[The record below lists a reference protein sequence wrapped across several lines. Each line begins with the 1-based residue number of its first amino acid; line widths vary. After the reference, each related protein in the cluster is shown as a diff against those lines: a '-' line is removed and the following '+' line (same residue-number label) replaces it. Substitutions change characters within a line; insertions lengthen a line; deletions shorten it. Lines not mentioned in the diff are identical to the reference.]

1 MSLTTVQTSWA
12 KFGNCRDFAIIRRNI
27 IAMASGIYVR
37 FYDTA
42 SGETQVER
50 FDGGERGD
58 GACCLAGLSVAPIF
72 SVIERKA
79 NPRIS
84 VFAYPTIRR
93 VSLCAGSRESNGY
106 ACCTFAG
113 TEYLLSHATFP
124 DFSLIVWQWRTGER
138 LAIINE
144 TDATTFDVDRTRL
157 TCSTDSSCL
166 LARFMPSTG
175 RLTVYR
181 ILTCSKTVRLFPI
194 EASFESIAV
203 SCSWSVDGALLC
215 CDETG
220 TVRSIRF
227 EEEQLDNRAR
237 TILRSSGKDDSSE
250 AIPSRNNRML
260 VGHADGTL
268 VVDRP
273 ITGSC
278 EARATFYRK
287 PWKDQEDEWRSA
299 WSILLPSYPRHAE
312 SDSNRDRILILGG
325 NGDLFQMIDASRDH
339 PPRLEFLLRGDA
351 NYMNIA
357 SLHGPYLAALD
368 QTDRLTIVDVETGKF
383 ASPAIRLTHHGKV
396 VDLASHPVLPI
407 LASCSIAGNCLFIKL
422 FPTSPLRPRITRCVH
437 LQREAVDRVKFSNKG
452 NLLGAAS
459 SEIGRLFLLS
469 VSTAEPKERDYTKLY
484 KMTSEKVAA
493 WLNFER
499 KIIDFLIY
507 EVDRDRAKVLL
518 LADSNDSRAGNE
530 IVVYSCRL
538 FDRLFNCAK
547 DADYSIKLL
556 SSFER
561 LHHGRESSCDIIGVP
576 YLTKQ
581 LHRIELKEDFQGAL
595 LSEAL
600 PSLHQTR
607 CISIAVHHKKSS
619 SSSVITC
626 GFDGLIV
633 WRDCTQLRRVFALF
647 VGHHR
652 AEAGGRCAIL
662 VNGTIV
668 SLGRNGDLVANRL
681 PHARTVGSEQENRG
695 SKSTGSFRWM
705 TLSRLETRRRA
716 DATENEENEEA
727 DTWMDAMLHR
737 RLMAEE
743 KQALE
748 TRLSLLND
756 WKELKCKIK
765 TLLDA
770 NETAPP
776 NVRLP
781 ISAFDLDQRGR
792 ELALA
797 TVRSKENQ
805 LIENAEERIAS
816 INRSKHYLR
825 ERFLDPLIVRPRSI
839 CSLFGRSKVTNYPLV
854 EFTPE
859 QTHLPLWCRFSMKM
873 RELVSRLEDEN
884 EEPQTIGLKNPS
896 SRCHGFVDVLE
907 TCVNA
912 DHQER
917 QLKIKFNELFEKT
930 RSTKEKEMRAA
941 NERANEM
948 RRLVLELKRVFHVDA
963 SSRLFELPNW
973 HQTEIIEDEL
983 ERSMTNARP
992 DKLEETND
1000 CEKNLIEDDIGIET
1014 NDNDFRQEMLERM
1027 MDGVLEV
1034 RLEHSAKMNIPK
1046 PDCLSRK
1053 EPANYTEED
1062 IRTIE
1067 SYEKKIRAQ
1076 EADRQKYKSMLEA
1089 EIERISG
1096 EFSSSVKSFD
1106 DELNE
1111 LSGEKIIVE
1120 RSILSQRL
1128 SKVQAILQHRK
1139 IVRKRREIRRVI
1151 ESELVPATKE
1161 ARNLAEQRDLF
1172 EMGVA
1177 ELRVSYENACKR
1189 DKQLETKFRS
1199 EFTEV
1204 KPSILEKLLRHYRK
1218 RPRLLTAHGS
1228 VALLAELVACVTEQ
1242 RDSDILPRECSN
1254 YLRTLDEL
1262 DVMPEALTSQLEWN
1276 CWRLLCN
1283 LRRLKVEAEI
1293 KVKSCA
1299 IELAE
1304 AEQSLVFLRNACS
1317 IGREKIDRCKQTI
1330 ERLEKSFADLTQDR
1344 EIALLLKMNQIYVE
1358 AKGDPRTD
1366 WKDAVLTP
1374 QEELDRANQAIAKAE
1389 RRRSLAVRRVADMKE
1404 IVSFEEWRHACEKK
1418 RMEDLQ
1424 EYARE
1429 LDFIKVSR
1437 IARECCQRLTRE
1449 TSSSKEEE
1457 DMSVQN
1463 MLQVQ
1468 RTWRLDVAKR
1478 KRSNLKRMEKEIQTW
1493 RRRNIESTNEIDR
1506 SLIEKENL
1514 IIASRDPLRLRVTAF
1529 RKCRLRAI
1537 RRKAR
1542 LAREVRDNSEQL
1554 SILETRLEISKL
1566 RTYPTLKLKF

>member
-1 MSLTTVQTSWA
+1 MSLATVQTSWA
-12 KFGNCRDFAIIRRNI
+12 KFGNSRDFALIGRDV

-37 FYDTA
+37 FCDSA
-42 SGETQVER
+42 SGGTQVER

-93 VSLCAGSRESNGY
+93 VSLCAGSRDSNGY
-106 ACCTFAG
+106 VCCAFAG
-113 TEYLLSHATFP
+113 TEYLLAQATFP

-138 LAIINE
+138 LTKINE
-144 TDATTFDVDRTRL
+144 TDTTTFDVDRTRL

-166 LARFMPSTG
+166 VARFMPSTG
-175 RLTVYR
+175 RLSVYR
-181 ILTCSKTVRLFPI
+181 VLTCSKTVRLFPI
-194 EASFESIAV
+194 ETSIEFIAIC
-203 SCSWSVDGALLC
+203 CSWSTDGALLC

-227 EEEQLDNRAR
+227 EDEQLDSRVR
-237 TILRSSGKDDSSE
+237 TILGSPDENSDDSSE
-250 AIPSRNNRML
+250 VVPSRSNPVL

-268 VVDRP
+268 VVDRA

-278 EARATFYRK
+278 DIRATFYRK
-287 PWKDQEDEWRSA
+287 PWKDQRDEWRSA
-299 WSILLPSYPRHAE
+299 WSMLLPSYPRHAE
-312 SDSNRDRILILGG
+312 SDPSKDRILILGE
-325 NGDLFQMIDASRDH
+325 NGDLFQMIDVSRDR

-351 NYMNIA
+351 NYANIA
-357 SLHGPYLAALD
+357 SLHGPYLAAVD
-368 QTDRLTIVDVETGKF
+368 QTDRLTIVDAATGKF
-383 ASPAIRLTHHGKV
+383 VSPTIHLTHHGKESYEESPNSPNHFAV
-396 VDLASHPVLPI
+396 ADLTSHPVLPI
-407 LASCSIAGNCLFIKL
+407 LASCSIAGNCLFVKL
-422 FPTSPLRPRITRCVH
+422 FPASPLRPRITRCVH
-437 LQREAVDRVKFSNKG
+437 LQREALDRVKFSNRG
-452 NLLGAAS
+452 NLLGVAS
-459 SEIGRLFLLS
+459 SQIGRLFLLS
-469 VSTAEPKERDYTKLY
+469 VSVAEPKERDHAGLY

-493 WLNFER
+493 WLNSER
-499 KIIDFLIY
+499 KVIDFLIY

-518 LADSNDSRAGNE
+518 LVENADSNDSRAGNE

-538 FDRLFNCAK
+538 FDRDNCRK
-547 DADYSIKLL
+547 DADCSMKLL

-561 LHHGRESSCDIIGVP
+561 LHHGRESSYDIIGVP

-581 LHRIELKEDFQGAL
+581 LHRMELKEDFQDAL
-595 LSEAL
+595 LSDAL

-607 CISIAVHHKKSS
+607 CISIAVHRKKSS
-619 SSSVITC
+619 SSSLITC

-633 WRDCTQLRRVFALF
+633 WRDCAQLERVFALF
-647 VGHHR
+647 VAHHR

-662 VNGTIV
+662 VNDTIV

-681 PHARTVGSEQENRG
+681 PYARTVGSEQENRG
-695 SKSTGSFRWM
+695 STGFVRWI
-705 TLSRLETRRRA
+705 TLNRLETKKRA
-716 DATENEENEEA
+716 EKNEENEEN
-727 DTWMDAMLHR
+727 DETETWMDAMLR
-737 RLMAEE
+737 QRLMAEE
-743 KQALE
+743 KHALE

-756 WKELKCKIK
+756 WNELKCKIK

-776 NVRLP
+776 NARLP

-797 TVRSKENQ
+797 TARSKENQ
-805 LIENAEERIAS
+805 LMKNAEERIAS
-816 INRSKHYLR
+816 LNRSKHYLR
-825 ERFLDPLIVRPRSI
+825 EQFLDPLIVRPRSI

-854 EFTPE
+854 EVTPGE
-859 QTHLPLWCRFSMKM
+859 THLPSWCQFSRKM

-884 EEPQTIGLKNPS
+884 EEPQAIDVKTPEW
-896 SRCHGFVDVLE
+896 SRCHGFVDVFE

-941 NERANEM
+941 NERAKEM
-948 RRLVLELKRVFHVDA
+948 QRLVLEMKRVFHVDA
-963 SSRLFELPNW
+963 SSRLLEPPNW
-973 HQTEIIEDEL
+973 HRTEIIEDEL
-983 ERSMTNARP
+983 ERTVNSIGDARS
-992 DKLEETND
+992 DEFAETND
-1000 CEKNLIEDDIGIET
+1000 REKNLMEDDIEIET
-1014 NDNDFRQEMLERM
+1014 NDNDFRRKTLERM

-1053 EPANYTEED
+1053 DPANYTDED
-1062 IRTIE
+1062 IRAIE

-1096 EFSSSVKSFD
+1096 EFSSGVKSFD

-1111 LSGEKIIVE
+1111 LSGEKIKVE

-1128 SKVQAILQHRK
+1128 SKVQAVLQHRK
-1139 IVRKRREIRRVI
+1139 IVRKRREIRRVV

-1161 ARNLAEQRDLF
+1161 TRSLAEERDSF

-1177 ELRVSYENACKR
+1177 ELRANYENARKR
-1189 DKQLETKFRS
+1189 EKQLEMKFRS

-1204 KPSILEKLLRHYRK
+1204 KPSILETLLRHYRK
-1218 RPRLLTAHGS
+1218 RPKLLTAHGS
-1228 VALLAELVACVTEQ
+1228 VALLAELVACVVEQ

-1254 YLRTLDEL
+1254 YLRTLGEL
-1262 DVMPEALTSQLEWN
+1262 DAMPEALTSRLERNYW
-1276 CWRLLCN
+1276 CLLCN

-1304 AEQSLVFLRNACS
+1304 AEQSLAFLRNACS
-1317 IGREKIDRCKQTI
+1317 IGREKVDRCKQTI

-1344 EIALLLKMNQIYVE
+1344 DVALLLKMNQICVQ
-1358 AKGDPRTD
+1358 AKGDPHTD

-1374 QEELDRANQAIAKAE
+1374 QEELERANQAITKAE
-1389 RRRSLAVRRVADMKE
+1389 RQRSLALRRVVDIEK

-1424 EYARE
+1424 EYARD
-1429 LDFIKVSR
+1429 LDLIKVGFFFFYSTYAPNLEENCFTVNNDR
-1437 IARECCQRLTRE
+1437 IFINPLT
-1449 TSSSKEEE
+1449 
-1457 DMSVQN
+1457 
-1463 MLQVQ
+1463 
-1468 RTWRLDVAKR
+1468 
-1478 KRSNLKRMEKEIQTW
+1478 
-1493 RRRNIESTNEIDR
+1493 
-1506 SLIEKENL
+1506 
-1514 IIASRDPLRLRVTAF
+1514 
-1529 RKCRLRAI
+1529 
-1537 RRKAR
+1537 
-1542 LAREVRDNSEQL
+1542 
-1554 SILETRLEISKL
+1554 
-1566 RTYPTLKLKF
+1566 